1 MRESCADR
9 HKIEQNPPCRQ
20 SLLCARFGLKNGA
33 IAVIPWAMKKKVA
46 LQAAIRHSCKL
57 A

>member
-9 HKIEQNPPCRQ
+9 RKIEQNPPCRQ